1 MRDYQRE
8 IDRCD
13 NPSDLRDLLEE
24 IAVQIE
30 WLDTLPYQRNNETQ
44 HSHSLELIL
53 RYGEHKLEK
62 LLS

>member
-1 MRDYQRE
+1 MKDFKSE
-8 IDRCD
+8 IDQTD
-13 NPSDLRDLLEE
+13 DPNVLRDLLEE

-44 HSHSLELIL
+44 HSHTLELLL